1 MPSKLF
7 DPLRHTS
14 DRHRPRKRRN
24 ISLRVTAEE
33 DRALNWKARQ
43 RGLRRYRGR
52 YIVGPLLRD
61 ESLKDIVDQY
71 HVRATFSDGGVGSE
85 QAR

>member
-1 MPSKLF
+1 MPSKRF
-7 DPLRHTS
+7 DPLRKVA

-43 RGLRRYRGR
+43 RGLRLYRGR

-71 HVRATFSDGGVGSE
+71 HARAAFPDGGPGSAG
-85 QAR
+85 AR